1 MNEEDSLECYKLPT
15 FNCAKET
22 KERTGGKKE
31 EKMKKEHIYEET
43 GVSSPKSRS
52 VSKSRKRGEV
62 YQVAKPNYED
72 IEERRRRVLK
82 EYREINDKS
91 QKVSNQVK
99 IQ

>member
-1 MNEEDSLECYKLPT
+1 M
-15 FNCAKET
+15 
-22 KERTGGKKE
+22 
-31 EKMKKEHIYEET
+31 MKKEHIYEET

-62 YQVAKPNYED
+62 YQIAKPSYED

-91 QKVSNQVK
+91 TKASHQVQAQQYESPFQNNMFSMPK
-99 IQ
+99 EER